1 MRAKIQILTDDHSAP
16 GGQEEEDFSRILA
29 TIPDHVDEDNL
40 TEDLARRFTLDA
52 EVASSRELQ
61 LATDI
66 RAVVRSAVSAR
77 GLAGGQTYPAGG
89 GGGGGEKEGKG
100 VGAGDKQVRW
110 ENKED
115 GSEGEEAEME
125 HEHEHENEVDEGD
138 EDDEDMDTR

>member
-1 MRAKIQILTDDHSAP
+1 MRAKIQIITDDHTAP
-16 GGQEEEDFSRILA
+16 EGQEEDFSRILS
-29 TIPDHVDEDNL
+29 TIPDHVDEDNV
-40 TEDLARRFTLDA
+40 TEDLARRFTFDA

-77 GLAGGQTYPAGG
+77 GLARGQTYPAAGG
-89 GGGGGEKEGKG
+89 GGGKKGKD
-100 VGAGDKQVRW
+100 VGAGAGVKQVRL
-110 ENKED
+110 ENEEG